1 MMRSETEMDG
11 ICRYCYYSC
20 RSMGLT
26 GDIGD
31 HLSVG
36 EAYGQLGIIIGAST
50 PWISEHWDEMGEGNL

>member
-1 MMRSETEMDG
+1 MVSAAAAATPAVAWVDWWHW
-11 ICRYCYYSC
+11 
-20 RSMGLT
+20 
-26 GDIGD
+26 D